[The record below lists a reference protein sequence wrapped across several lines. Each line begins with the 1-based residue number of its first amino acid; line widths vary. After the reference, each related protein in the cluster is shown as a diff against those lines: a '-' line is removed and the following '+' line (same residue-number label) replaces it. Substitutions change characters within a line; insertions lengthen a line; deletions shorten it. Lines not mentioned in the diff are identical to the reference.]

1 MKPSHPNVEPHPH
14 EIPSQYQKFKDVFEK
29 KFVNILL
36 KHRPY
41 DCTID
46 LVERVQPPF
55 KTIYNLLQDE
65 LVVLHEYTSM
75 RTSKRG
81 SFDIQNLQLAPLSF
95 LVKKKDGYL
104 RICVNYYGLN

>member
-29 KFVNILL
+29 RTTNILL

-41 DCTID
+41 DYTID
-46 LVERVQPPF
+46 LVEIMQPPF

-75 RTSKRG
+75 RTSRRG

-95 LVKKKDGYL
+95 FVKKKDGYL
-104 RICVNYYGLN
+104 